1 MDASLDVIYE
11 VAKVNHLDFL
21 IGIFTDKPMRNPP
34 RFFFDPVVILDPK
47 TIVSESHEFL
57 KKNSVRFTIQMWNQ
71 VIRSKVLARLK
82 ALPSLADL
90 KIGEDDIHVMP
101 YVEVQLVYKA
111 DSLPQSIQLTDQR
124 KPYLQLNKSLDFQ
137 IQCDSSYLA
146 AALAKDFQL
155 NPKMI
160 LDSWE
165 LALEC
170 RGLALGNGANPL
182 VTVPRTL
189 SINLSSTSSVE
200 GLAFS

>member
-1 MDASLDVIYE
+1 
-11 VAKVNHLDFL
+11 
-21 IGIFTDKPMRNPP
+21 MRNPP

-57 KKNSVRFTIQMWNQ
+57 KKNSVRFTVQMWNQ

-111 DSLPQSIQLTDQR
+111 DSLPQSIQLTDQQ

-200 GLAFS
+200 GLTFS